1 MTPPLSANV
10 YLPLVKPFPPF
21 KPDLERKTAFVECD
35 ESSPPITSKAKL
47 AVDRDGERGRK
58 QISSDKAIY
67 RQESAEDAISKQ

>member
-1 MTPPLSANV
+1 
-10 YLPLVKPFPPF
+10 VKPFPPF

-67 RQESAEDAISKQ
+67 RQE